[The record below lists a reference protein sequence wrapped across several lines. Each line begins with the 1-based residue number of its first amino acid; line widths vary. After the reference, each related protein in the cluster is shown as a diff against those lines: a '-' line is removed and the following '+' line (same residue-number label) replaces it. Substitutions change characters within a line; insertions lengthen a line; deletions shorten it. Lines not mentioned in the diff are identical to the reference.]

1 MNNIICVSFPLP
13 EARSRLLDDLSGTYD
28 FPVALEPCTQEVAS
42 DTIAALHWAQDSS
55 ETIERHLC
63 RYGAL
68 LLRGFP
74 IRNPQD
80 FAHLTEALG
89 WPNFGYEASG
99 GNAVRRNVVGDRV
112 FTANESPPDKVIPF
126 HHELAQTTRYPH
138 RVAFFC
144 ENPAM
149 RGGATPLL
157 DSGNAYARLRDEF
170 PDSLAE
176 LQKKGVRYTR
186 VMTVDDRPHS
196 AIGRGWSDTF
206 GVSTPQELEAKLAS
220 TGDKLEWL
228 GVSLSHLGV
237 DGDRYPVRHYTDVR
251 PAVLVDPHDPER
263 RLRFFNQILA
273 AHAGW
278 RDELNA
284 PGASVVLGDGT
295 PMRQDMLDAME
306 RIFREESVSVQWRV
320 GDVMLI
326 NNLQVMHARETFVD
340 GEAPRRV
347 LASLGR
353 DPAPVM
359 EERLA
364 NSQLGDGV
372 GSNREGRKYAWQ
384 ATGGERRTH
393 GPPALRESK
402 TRAKVIRGNPGIAAR
417 RAAARGSSH
426 AASASLRAFAARR
439 AVLFAR

>member
-1 MNNIICVSFPLP
+1 M
-13 EARSRLLDDLSGTYD
+13 
-28 FPVALEPCTQEVAS
+28 
-42 DTIAALHWAQDSS
+42 
-55 ETIERHLC
+55 
-63 RYGAL
+63 
-68 LLRGFP
+68 
-74 IRNPQD
+74 
-80 FAHLTEALG
+80 
-89 WPNFGYEASG
+89 
-99 GNAVRRNVVGDRV
+99 
-112 FTANESPPDKVIPF
+112 
-126 HHELAQTTRYPH
+126 
-138 RVAFFC
+138 
-144 ENPAM
+144 
-149 RGGATPLL
+149 
-157 DSGNAYARLRDEF
+157 
-170 PDSLAE
+170 
-176 LQKKGVRYTR
+176 
-186 VMTVDDRPHS
+186 
-196 AIGRGWSDTF
+196 
-206 GVSTPQELEAKLAS
+206 
-220 TGDKLEWL
+220 
-228 GVSLSHLGV
+228 SLSHLGV

-263 RLRFFNQILA
+263 RPRFFNQILA

>member
-1 MNNIICVSFPLP
+1 
-13 EARSRLLDDLSGTYD
+13 
-28 FPVALEPCTQEVAS
+28 
-42 DTIAALHWAQDSS
+42 
-55 ETIERHLC
+55 
-63 RYGAL
+63 
-68 LLRGFP
+68 
-74 IRNPQD
+74 
-80 FAHLTEALG
+80 
-89 WPNFGYEASG
+89 
-99 GNAVRRNVVGDRV
+99 
-112 FTANESPPDKVIPF
+112 
-126 HHELAQTTRYPH
+126 
-138 RVAFFC
+138 
-144 ENPAM
+144 
-149 RGGATPLL
+149 
-157 DSGNAYARLRDEF
+157 
-170 PDSLAE
+170 
-176 LQKKGVRYTR
+176 
-186 VMTVDDRPHS
+186 
-196 AIGRGWSDTF
+196 
-206 GVSTPQELEAKLAS
+206 
-220 TGDKLEWL
+220 
-228 GVSLSHLGV
+228 
-237 DGDRYPVRHYTDVR
+237 
-251 PAVLVDPHDPER
+251 
-263 RLRFFNQILA
+263 
-273 AHAGW
+273 
-278 RDELNA
+278 
-284 PGASVVLGDGT
+284 
-295 PMRQDMLDAME
+295 MRQDMLDAME